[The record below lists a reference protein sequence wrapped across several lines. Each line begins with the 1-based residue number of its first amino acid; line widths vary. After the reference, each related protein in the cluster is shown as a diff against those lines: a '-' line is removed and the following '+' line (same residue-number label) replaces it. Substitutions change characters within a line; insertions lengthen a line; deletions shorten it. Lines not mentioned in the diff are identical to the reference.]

1 MEYKRG
7 IDVSYSQGEIDWETV
22 KNSGLV
28 DFAMIRAGYGQGSLD
43 DFWLRNVQECT
54 RLKIPFGVYW
64 FSYAY
69 SPERAKREAQYCLGA
84 IAPYKLNYPVAFD
97 FEYASADWIATKGV
111 TLTKTLATDMAR
123 AFLDTIKAGGQRPML
138 YTNADYLSRYFDA
151 SLTEDYDV
159 WLAQWP
165 AGTPNLSRP
174 PRECGIWQYAND
186 GVVPGITANVVDLDA
201 AYIDYPAILGGPYM
215 SEYDKEKERARK
227 WVMDKGISDGER
239 GGDNLTREEM
249 WVMLYRMNGGEKK

>member
-7 IDVSYSQGEIDWETV
+7 IDVSYAQGDIDWETV

-84 IAPYKLNYPVAFD
+84 IAPYQLSYPVAFD

-111 TLTKTLATDMAR
+111 TLTKKLATDMAR
-123 AFLDTIKAGGQRPML
+123 AFLDTIKAGGKRPML

-165 AGTPNLSRP
+165 AGTPNLSKP

-186 GVVPGITANVVDLDA
+186 GVVPGITANVVDLDV

-227 WVMDKGISDGER
+227 WVMDTGISDGER

-249 WVMLYRMNGGEKK
+249 WVMLYRMNGGETK

>member
-1 MEYKRG
+1 
-7 IDVSYSQGEIDWETV
+7 
-22 KNSGLV
+22 
-28 DFAMIRAGYGQGSLD
+28 MIRAGYGQGSLD

-84 IAPYKLNYPVAFD
+84 IAPYKLSYPVAFD
-97 FEYASADWIATKGV
+97 FEYASADWIAKKGV
-111 TLTKTLATDMAR
+111 TLTKKLATDMAR
-123 AFLDTIKAGGQRPML
+123 AFLDTIKAGGKRPML

-165 AGTPNLSRP
+165 AGTPNLSKP

-186 GVVPGITANVVDLDA
+186 GVVPGITANVVDLDV

-249 WVMLYRMNGGEKK
+249 WVMLYRMNGGETK